1 MKSNGLNKADSI
13 KTNMRRYD
21 PVDNS
26 ASSAED
32 ALSISRGSEEK
43 SAALPGIVWVIIIAT
58 GLACLGGKGV
68 LGFNISGLTWF
79 IPMFLATLIIIRNSG
94 RIRFPLWIWLPWV
107 LFLVV
112 YHFASRYPS
121 LQRTVQLVCPI
132 VVGVAVSTSTIS
144 AAQVARFLKVIKGFA
159 IVIAVIA
166 AFKTGL
172 LLTGTI
178 PSVTGLAA
186 ESMTALLLCCFFAA
200 EYAEGKH
207 LSLYWWALMA
217 ALPVY
222 AMTRTAIVCA
232 GLTLP
237 FTFAPLRLDKRV
249 LFLIAALIV
258 GVALFYSPRVQK
270 KMFYTHKGK
279 ISDAMEGKMADSG
292 RFHKWKLFER
302 KIKQRPWLGRRTGA
316 GQKFMGRI
324 TDTKVAYPHNDWL
337 LSLYDMGI
345 LGTGLYALTIIIA
358 SFHAW
363 RMARSVKGESRT
375 LLFAG
380 AFSFVILALM
390 MMTDNIMVYAS
401 FFGNLQFMFLG
412 LGYAAQRR
420 KTGVK
425 DKRPTSNIERPT
437 SNIERPTSNEK
448 KETGDRERRTPR

>member
-1 MKSNGLNKADSI
+1 MPQIQRVALDNKMAA
-13 KTNMRRYD
+13 K
-21 PVDNS
+21 S
-26 ASSAED
+26 ASSAEAIIPVTRED
-32 ALSISRGSEEK
+32 ERET
-43 SAALPGIVWVIIIAT
+43 AALPGIVWVIIIST
-58 GLACLGGKGV
+58 GLACMGGKGV
-68 LGFNISGLTWF
+68 LGFAMSGLTWF
-79 IPMFLATLIIIRNSG
+79 IPLFLATLTIIRNTG
-94 RIRFPLWIWLPWV
+94 KIRFPFWVWLPWV

-121 LQRTVQLVCPI
+121 LQRTVQLICPI

-144 AAQVARFLKVIKGFA
+144 AAQEARFFRIIKGFA

-186 ESMTALLLCCFFAA
+186 ESMTALLLCCLFAA

-217 ALPVY
+217 ILPVY
-222 AMTRTAIVCA
+222 ALTRTAIVCA
-232 GLTLP
+232 GVTLP

-279 ISDAMEGKMADSG
+279 ISDVMEGKVADSG
-292 RFHKWKLFER
+292 RFEMWKVFES
-302 KIKQRPWLGRRTGA
+302 KIKRRPWLGRGTG
-316 GQKFMGRI
+316 KGRVFTEAI
-324 TDTKVAYPHNDWL
+324 TGGLAYPHNDWL

-345 LGTGLYALTIIIA
+345 LGTGLYALTMIMA

-363 RMARSVKGESRT
+363 RTARSVKGESRT

-390 MMTDNIMVYAS
+390 MITDNIMVYSS
-401 FFGNLQFMFLG
+401 FFGNLQFTFLG
-412 LGYAAQRR
+412 LGYAVA
-420 KTGVK
+420 G
-425 DKRPTSNIERPT
+425 
-437 SNIERPTSNEK
+437 
-448 KETGDRERRTPR
+448 RERREEREEGE

>member
-1 MKSNGLNKADSI
+1 MPQIQRVALDNKMAA
-13 KTNMRRYD
+13 K
-21 PVDNS
+21 S
-26 ASSAED
+26 ASSPEAVIPVTMDNE
-32 ALSISRGSEEK
+32 RET
-43 SAALPGIVWVIIIAT
+43 AALPGIIWVIIIAT
-58 GLACLGGKGV
+58 GIATMGGKGV

-79 IPMFLATLIIIRNSG
+79 IPMFLATLIVIRNPG

-121 LQRTVQLVCPI
+121 LQRTVQLICPL
-132 VVGVAVSTSTIS
+132 VVGVAVSTSTVS
-144 AAQVARFLKVIKGFA
+144 DTQVARFFRVMKGFA
-159 IVIAVIA
+159 IVIAMVA

-200 EYAEGKH
+200 EYAEGKR
-207 LSLYWWALMA
+207 LSLYWWALMV
-217 ALPVY
+217 ALPIY
-222 AMTRTAIVCA
+222 AMTRTAIACA

-237 FTFAPLRLDKRV
+237 FTFAPLKLDKRII
-249 LFLIAALIV
+249 FLIAALII
-258 GVALFYSPRVQK
+258 GSALFYSPRVQQ
-270 KMFYTHKGK
+270 KMFYSEKGK
-279 ISDAMEGKMADSG
+279 ISDVMEGKVADSG
-292 RFHKWKLFER
+292 RFAMWKVFES
-302 KIKQRPWLGRRTGA
+302 KIKRRPWLGRGTGA
-316 GQKFMGRI
+316 GRIFTERI
-324 TDTKVAYPHNDWL
+324 TGLAYPHNDWL

-363 RMARSVKGESRT
+363 RTARSVNSESRT

-390 MMTDNIMVYAS
+390 MITDNIMVYAS

-412 LGYAAQRR
+412 IGYAVA
-420 KTGVK
+420 G
-425 DKRPTSNIERPT
+425 
-437 SNIERPTSNEK
+437 
-448 KETGDRERRTPR
+448 RERRRTGGER